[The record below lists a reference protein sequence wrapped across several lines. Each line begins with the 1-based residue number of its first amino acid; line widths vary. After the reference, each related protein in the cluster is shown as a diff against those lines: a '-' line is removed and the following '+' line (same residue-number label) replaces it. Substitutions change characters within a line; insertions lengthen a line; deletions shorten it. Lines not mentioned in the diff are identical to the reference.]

1 MVDYHLEQTMYCPKC
16 KSKLYPMDKEYI
28 EATGVCSYCVT
39 YDNTPDKKLRK
50 AYLDFK
56 NKDKG
61 TINDN

>member
-1 MVDYHLEQTMYCPKC
+1 MYCPKC

-50 AYLDFK
+50 AFLDFK
-56 NKDKG
+56 NKKLDDKESK
-61 TINDN
+61 